1 LAQYAGYWQVAA
13 QHSAH
18 SYASVITQGA
28 FESPRQDQHS
38 YTTYDAA
45 VGVKKDAWGVELY
58 GENLTDTR
66 AQLYINGFDFV
77 RLVTVNRPRTLG
89 LRLAYK
95 F

>member
-1 LAQYAGYWQVAA
+1 MNQYSRLSCAITAVLGAHTASAA
-13 QHSAH
+13 
-18 SYASVITQGA
+18 
-28 FESPRQDQHS
+28 RQDQHG

-45 VGVKKDAWGVELY
+45 VGVKKGAWGVDLV

-66 AQLYINGFDFV
+66 AQLYVNGFDFV